1 MLPLLFILLLV
12 FMLLALALLA
22 AGVLY
27 QSIGSWR
34 DARLY
39 TRSGRWVPLGEG
51 ARRYLREAG
60 SGEPTVLFESGIGAT
75 NLNWRRIQDA
85 VASLARTVS
94 YDRGGLGWS
103 SPCRTARTP
112 ANIAVELHQML
123 ARGGFEPPYILVGHS
138 FGGLVMRRYALSYPD
153 EVAGLVLVDP
163 MRCEEWPPL
172 DDAKQHEISRSGKLV
187 RVAAPMAH
195 CGLVRLAAAS
205 LFRRSG
211 KLSGRLAD
219 MGGEDGRRMLA
230 RIQTEIGKM
239 PREVWPAIA
248 AHWSRPAFYK
258 GLRKHIES
266 ISDTVTEMDAA
277 GPIRQIPVVVL
288 TPANAAPL
296 DEEGLQRIGDCTR
309 QVIAPASGHWIHLD
323 QPELVIDSIVAM
335 VKAARNAELPAQ
347 DPLACAIK

>member
-1 MLPLLFILLLV
+1 MLPLLLVLLLAV
-12 FMLLALALLA
+12 TLFALALLA

-39 TRSGRWVPLGEG
+39 TRSGRWVPLGKG

-85 VASLARTVS
+85 VSPLARTVS

-112 ANIAVELHQML
+112 ANVAEELHQML
-123 ARGGFEPPYILVGHS
+123 AQGGFEPPYILVGHS
-138 FGGLVMRRYALSYPD
+138 FGGLVMRRFALSYPD

-172 DDAKQHEISRSGKLV
+172 DDAKQHEISRGGKLV
-187 RVAAPMAH
+187 RVAGPMAH
-195 CGLVRLAAAS
+195 CGLVRLVATS
-205 LFRRSG
+205 LFCRSG
-211 KLSGRLAD
+211 KLSGRLAE
-219 MGGEDGRRMLA
+219 MGGQNGRRMLA

-248 AHWSRPAFYK
+248 AHWSRPAFFT
-258 GLRKHIES
+258 GLRKHIEA
-266 ISDTVTEMDAA
+266 IPDTVTEMHAA
-277 GPIRQIPVVVL
+277 GPIRQIPVLVL
-288 TPANAAPL
+288 TPAKAAPL
-296 DEEGLQRIGDCTR
+296 DEDRLQRIGDCAR
-309 QVIAPASGHWIHLD
+309 QVIAPASEHWIHLD
-323 QPELVIDSIVAM
+323 QPEFVIDSIAEM
-335 VKAARNAELPAQ
+335 VKAARNGSLRPQ
-347 DPLACAIK
+347 VPLAYAVE

>member
-1 MLPLLFILLLV
+1 MLPLLVILLVVASLV
-12 FMLLALALLA
+12 ALALLA

-27 QSIGSWR
+27 QFIGGWR

-39 TRSGRWVPLGEG
+39 TRSGRWVPLGKG

-85 VASLARTVS
+85 VSPFARTVS

-112 ANIAVELHQML
+112 ANVAEELHQML

-138 FGGLVMRRYALSYPD
+138 FGGLVMRRYALSYPE

-172 DDAKQHEISRSGKLV
+172 DDAKQHEISRGGKLV

-195 CGLVRLAAAS
+195 CGLVRLVATS
-205 LFRRSG
+205 LFCRSG
-211 KLSGRLAD
+211 KLSGRLAE
-219 MGGEDGRRMLA
+219 MGGANGRRMLA
-230 RIQTEIGKM
+230 RIQTEIDKM

-248 AHWSRPAFYK
+248 AHWSRPAFYA
-258 GLRKHIES
+258 GLRKHIEA
-266 ISDTVTEMDAA
+266 IPETVTEMHAA
-277 GPIRQIPVVVL
+277 GPIRQIPILVL
-288 TPANAAPL
+288 TPSQAAPL
-296 DEEGLQRIGDCTR
+296 DEERLQRIGDCTR
-309 QVIAPASGHWIHLD
+309 QVIAPASEHWIHLD
-323 QPELVIDSIVAM
+323 QPELVIDSIAAM
-335 VKAARNAELPAQ
+335 VKAARKAKHSAPE
-347 DPLACAIK
+347 PLSCVVE